1 MGAKELSQYI
11 HIRIKELGI
20 SKTKVIERAHISRNG
35 FYKILDERTTDE
47 IKLSTFISLAV
58 ALNVH
63 PLVLIRYYFSGWV
76 RPIRIRSLQNTK
88 YPNDYS
94 GFVRDVTIPDNSVVT
109 INQSFEKIWE
119 IQNLGSIAWENRRLV
134 CQDEDLI
141 VTKKSGETA
150 VPLSSTLAN
159 LIPLEKEIP
168 IPTTPPNATVQLA
181 VQFRAPDCPCTTI
194 SYWKMVDEFGGICF
208 PEMRGVA
215 CQVRVVA
222 I

>member
-47 IKLSTFISLAV
+47 IKLST
-58 ALNVH
+58 
-63 PLVLIRYYFSGWV
+63 LIR
-76 RPIRIRSLQNTK
+76 N
-88 YPNDYS
+88 
-94 GFVRDVTIPDNSVVT
+94 IP
-109 INQSFEKIWE
+109 
-119 IQNLGSIAWENRRLV
+119 AWENRRLV

-194 SYWKMVDEFGGICF
+194 SYWKMVIE
-208 PEMRGVA
+208 ET
-215 CQVRVVA
+215 
-222 I
+222 

>member
-1 MGAKELSQYI
+1 M
-11 HIRIKELGI
+11 
-20 SKTKVIERAHISRNG
+20 
-35 FYKILDERTTDE
+35 
-47 IKLSTFISLAV
+47 
-58 ALNVH
+58 LNVH
-63 PLVLIRYYFSGWV
+63 PLVLIRLLFKDKTRTFRV
-76 RPIRIRSLQNTK
+76 PQLQETK
-88 YPNDYS
+88 YDKDYS

-109 INQSFEKIWE
+109 ENQIFEKIWE
-119 IQNLGSIAWENRRLV
+119 IQNLGEVEWINRRLV
-134 CQDEDLI
+134 CQDEELI
-141 VTKKSGETA
+141 VTKKSGESAT
-150 VPLSSTLAN
+150 PLSSSLAH